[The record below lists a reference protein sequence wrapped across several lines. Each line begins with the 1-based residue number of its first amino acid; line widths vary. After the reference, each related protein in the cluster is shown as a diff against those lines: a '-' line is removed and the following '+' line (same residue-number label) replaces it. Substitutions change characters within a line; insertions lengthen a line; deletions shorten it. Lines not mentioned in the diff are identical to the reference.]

1 MDRTLASKEFEE
13 NAIAPEARL
22 GAGVVL
28 GHHVTIYPGVVV
40 GDGVRI
46 LDGAVLGRPPLTAGN
61 TTRRIPA
68 EPGPLVVGAGSIVG
82 ANAVL
87 YAGSRLGARV
97 LIGDLASIREGCD
110 VADDV
115 VLGRGVLL
123 MYDTRI
129 GARTRVID
137 GAILTGNME
146 IEEDVFIGP
155 GVLTVNDNDVYRTRF
170 GLAPWSVKGPCIRRW
185 ALIGTGANLAAGITV
200 GEGAI
205 VAPGAVVTHDVAD
218 WTIVAGVP
226 ARYVRDVGAADKE
239 AVRGR

>member
-1 MDRTLASKEFEE
+1 MERMLDSRESKE

-22 GAGVVL
+22 GTGVVL
-28 GHHVTIYPGVVV
+28 GHHVTIYPGVVI
-40 GDGVRI
+40 GNGVRI

-61 TTRRIPA
+61 TTRKLPR

-87 YAGSRLGARV
+87 YAGSRFGARV
-97 LIGDLASIREGCD
+97 MIGDLASVREGCD

-155 GVLTVNDNDVYRTRF
+155 GVLTVNDNDVYLTRF
-170 GLAPWSVKGPCIRRW
+170 GLAPWSVKGPRIKRW
-185 ALIGTGANLAAGITV
+185 ALVGTGANLVAGITV

-205 VAPGAVVTHDVAD
+205 VAPGAVVTHDVPD

-226 ARYVRDVGAADKE
+226 ARHVRNVDTADRE
-239 AVRGR
+239 AIRG